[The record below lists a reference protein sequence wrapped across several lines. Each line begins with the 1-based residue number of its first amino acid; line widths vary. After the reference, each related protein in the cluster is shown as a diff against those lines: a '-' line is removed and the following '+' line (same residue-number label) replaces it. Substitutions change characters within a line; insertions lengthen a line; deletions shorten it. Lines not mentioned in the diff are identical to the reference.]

1 MIYGLIVIIW
11 LVCGFQ
17 ILRHSGIKRLLY
29 FFVGIFFV
37 PATLTVIPI
46 SLLQGHSF
54 YAFMF
59 ILSMLWH
66 KEFKLQTFMSCPMFK
81 SLMFIFVT
89 CLLIGLFDLRI
100 GVFRGV
106 FRGITNFINTYFL
119 FFVGWTSFKI
129 DDRIDGGISEQFL
142 KKFLPITLIFTI
154 FGLWSAFTKDNPI
167 LDAVG
172 LEGRFLSEHMENYRT
187 FRVTGFTV
195 SSSVY
200 GLACS
205 VLFMSSYALMKNYS
219 KVQIIAVVMLLLNIF
234 LSATRAAIIPF
245 LIGIIFFIILD
256 KGISKIIKYTL
267 IGIILIV
274 LVYPLLPESIT
285 GYFGQMFDS
294 IVDVMSP
301 HGTGGEKYGGS
312 TVDARAMQIGAA
324 MEFLKEKPLF
334 GHGFAYFN
342 EVLSG
347 GKKHPLLL
355 GMESYLCFIGV
366 EYGLVYFI
374 AILSFFISVIMFF
387 IHHRKSTRIYSDLGL
402 SLTLMLIPY
411 LIFAWVGGIWYFIM
425 PILGLITRVI
435 YNINYGKVTFCIK

>member
-29 FFVGIFFV
+29 FFVRIFFV

-81 SLMFIFVT
+81 SLMFIFVA

-256 KGISKIIKYTL
+256 KGISKIIKYTFNRNNFNRSCL
-267 IGIILIV
+267 S
-274 LVYPLLPESIT
+274 SIARIDNRL
-285 GYFGQMFDS
+285 FWPNVRFDCRCNVS
-294 IVDVMSP
+294 TWDRGRKVWR
-301 HGTGGEKYGGS
+301 KYGGCQGYANWCGYGVFKRK
-312 TVDARAMQIGAA
+312 TFIWARI
-324 MEFLKEKPLF
+324 
-334 GHGFAYFN
+334 
-342 EVLSG
+342 
-347 GKKHPLLL
+347 
-355 GMESYLCFIGV
+355 C
-366 EYGLVYFI
+366 
-374 AILSFFISVIMFF
+374 
-387 IHHRKSTRIYSDLGL
+387 
-402 SLTLMLIPY
+402 
-411 LIFAWVGGIWYFIM
+411 IF
-425 PILGLITRVI
+425 
-435 YNINYGKVTFCIK
+435 